1 MGKLQLIWHGHSCFT
16 LEENGYS
23 IVLDPYDD
31 GYVPGFGPL
40 RLEADQVLCSHGHND
55 HSAVKCV
62 KIKKDAASKNSPF
75 TVTEIHSWHDDAQ
88 GTKRG
93 DNTIRI
99 FDDGEYRIAH
109 MGDIGCPP
117 AEEQKKLLKGI
128 DVMLMPVGG
137 FFTMEPEDVRK
148 LVEELQPRMLIPMH
162 YRGKGFGYDVIA
174 PVDNYLSLCDS
185 GEIFRA
191 GKSQIT
197 LPEDMKTG
205 TVVLDAPV
213 K

>member
-1 MGKLQLIWHGHSCFT
+1 MGKLHLIWHGHSCFT

-55 HSAVKCV
+55 HNAVQCV
-62 KIKKDAASKNSPF
+62 KINKDAASKKSPF
-75 TVTEIHSWHDDAQ
+75 TVTGIHSWHDDAQ
-88 GTKRG
+88 GKKRG
-93 DNTIRI
+93 ENIIRI

-109 MGDIGCPP
+109 MGDIG
-117 AEEQKKLLKGI
+117 
-128 DVMLMPVGG
+128 
-137 FFTMEPEDVRK
+137 FFTMEPGDAKK

-162 YRGKGFGYDVIA
+162 YRGAGFGYDIIA
-174 PVDNYLSLCDS
+174 PVGNYLSLCDS
-185 GEIFRA
+185 ATIFHA
-191 GKSQIT
+191 GKSRIT
-197 LPEDMKTG
+197 LPEDMKAG
-205 TVVLDAPV
+205 TLVLDAPV